1 MSESDLVARLRRRA
15 YDPARRQD
23 DVYVPCEWIRQRYG
37 DEAERKI
44 HVRVGNDAKLKAGA
58 PEAVEYFKDAPHE
71 PPCPPVTVP
80 ELLAAEQR
88 IGRRLPDLLRRL
100 YTEVANGGFG
110 PTYGILGI
118 TPSGH
123 LAYKDNT
130 AVEEYVAHPE
140 LNDPLGFPLV
150 YSGCNVWWYVSL
162 TQPGNPVYL
171 FDWDGW
177 DWPERDSPMVAVDQD
192 QIWPTLA
199 EWLGQWA
206 DGHDVWERDPYIAA
220 LLRSAD
226 HDDSS
231 DFPD

>member
-1 MSESDLVARLRRRA
+1 MSEDDLIARLRRRA

-37 DEAERKI
+37 DEVKRKI
-44 HVRVGNDAKLKAGA
+44 RKRAGSDAELKAGA

-71 PPCPPVTVP
+71 PPYPPVTVP
-80 ELLAAEQR
+80 ELLAAERQM
-88 IGRRLPDLLRRL
+88 GRQLPDLLRRL

-118 TPSGH
+118 IRSGQH
-123 LAYKDNT
+123 DERDIVAVDEYLAR
-130 AVEEYVAHPE
+130 PE

-150 YSGCNVWWYVSL
+150 QGGCSVWWYVSL

-171 FDWDGW
+171 FDGDGW
-177 DWPERDSPMVAVDQD
+177 DRPEQDPPTVAVEQT
-192 QIWPTLA
+192 WPSLA

-206 DGHDVWERDPYIAA
+206 DGYDVWSGYSSIA
-220 LLRSAD
+220 RSAEVG
-226 HDDSS
+226 
-231 DFPD
+231 